1 MKMYQTFLLGC
12 AAIGYFF
19 IKIGVEP
26 APLLLGLL
34 LGPQLEE
41 NFRRAMLLSD
51 GDFLVFLSRPISA
64 VLLAV
69 VAALLLAMLSPTI
82 LRNRKVALAD
92 SP

>member
-1 MKMYQTFLLGC
+1 MKLTADYHTHTVYSDGKNTF
-12 AAIGYFF
+12 
-19 IKIGVEP
+19 
-26 APLLLGLL
+26 
-34 LGPQLEE
+34 EE

-82 LRNRKVALAD
+82 LRNRKAALSD
-92 SP
+92 SA